1 MAKALIVIANN
12 WFQDYEFGVPFDL
25 LTNAWVNVSI
35 WAWKIWECIWV
46 FGSKTIAD
54 IALEKVQWAN
64 YDMVLFIGWGGA
76 YSQYF
81 WNKEYLR
88 IAKEAKKIWA
98 ICITPMIL
106 SASGVFNGK
115 TVTSRD
121 QNWVQKKFIQNNWGF
136 WVDKNVV
143 VSGNIITAN
152 GPDSAKEFAEKC
164 LELIRKD

>member
-12 WFQDYEFGVPFDL
+12 GFQDYEFGVPFDL
-25 LTNAWVNVSI
+25 LTNAGVNVSI
-35 WAWKIWECIWV
+35 GAGKIGECIGV

-54 IALEKVQWAN
+54 IALEKVQGAN
-64 YDMVLFIGWGGA
+64 YDMVLFIGGGGA

-81 WNKEYLR
+81 GNKEYLR
-88 IAKEAKKIWA
+88 IAKEAKKIGA

-121 QNWVQKKFIQNNWGF
+121 QNGVQKKFIQNNGGF